1 MEISGASQGVCRN
14 VAGVPGALLGFKSV
28 LGGLRVFLVL
38 GDSKGVLRAFSRN
51 LGVFQGVSGSFR
63 GLPRDLRRY

>member
-38 GDSKGVLRAFSRN
+38 GDSKGVLRA
-51 LGVFQGVSGSFR
+51 LGGFKKFGGFPG
-63 GLPRDLRRY
+63 GLR